1 MKHYGIYPRNLTARL
16 AYQAAGNPATSRLED
31 VVGNCFPGL
40 EVDVRNLDRRFFP
53 GLVFNFAG
61 REHRILPAENP
72 KLYGARLTSLEYE
85 SDPDLNPADP
95 DVQPLLA
102 EFHGPKG
109 LLLSQGEWFLKT
121 LTQGGK
127 SIEMYETDGD
137 GQRLPLDGMT
147 VWRIV
152 RSLEPGPV
160 TILLERRDAQA
171 ADIELHGWRRVYVNP
186 KTGVINEVFQ
196 PGELVQSLCSPWQH
210 DFRDCACMYWA
221 ANRPDVVF
229 GQLPAGETALPG
241 GKHADPEKATLRL
254 DWLRAD
260 RGPSGAAHTGS
271 SYYENRP
278 HQLDPH
284 ELNARWT
291 DLSIV
296 LEEHET
302 NGTYTPPAPR
312 TDERKSGGRNDEP
325 PPPHNTASQAEA
337 APQKAASRCPFHQAA
352 QAVQSGQAAALAP
365 EPKAETARPFA
376 SPEELARVIAEQLA
390 PLELALS
397 LEYLYAYFSLRQ
409 PEEIDARRWPEL
421 REELSV
427 IRRRLLMISISEMSH
442 LRWANQILW
451 EMHRHGLIA
460 EYHPAVTPAARIP
473 RPRQGEHILVGSRPS
488 ALRILTPNVLEDFI
502 AVEQPS
508 GFIDG
513 AYARVVATLKQ
524 PQYPTNLYQL
534 AVRID
539 TDGVDHFSR
548 LQEAARILGRYDVPD
563 MPQPYLRD
571 LRLGTQEEARTAL
584 ELYDGILEGVR
595 QGFASV
601 HAGKYSAAEQEQI
614 CARDLMTKLQTEAE
628 ALARRGIGV
637 PYYELAAN

>member
-1 MKHYGIYPRNLTARL
+1 MKDYGIYPRNLTARL
-16 AYQAAGNPATSRLED
+16 AYQAAGNPASSRLED

-109 LLLSQGEWFLKT
+109 LLLTQGEWFLKT
-121 LTQGGK
+121 LTQGSK
-127 SIEMYETDGD
+127 SIEMYETDST

-160 TILLERRDAQA
+160 TILLERREAQA
-171 ADIELHGWRRVYVNP
+171 EDIELHGWRRVYVNP
-186 KTGVINEVFQ
+186 KSGVINEVFQ

-229 GQLPAGETALPG
+229 GQLPEGEATLPG
-241 GKHADPEKATLRL
+241 GKHTDPELAALRL
-254 DWLRAD
+254 DWLRTD

-302 NGTYTPPAPR
+302 NGTYTPPGNR
-312 TDERKSGGRNDEP
+312 HDNNEP
-325 PPPHNTASQAEA
+325 PPNPPPRPDTPPESKGEV
-337 APQKAASRCPFHQAA
+337 APPKAASRCPFHQAA
-352 QAVQSGQAAALAP
+352 QAAQAVAPVP
-365 EPKAETARPFA
+365 EPKAETAQPFA

-390 PLELALS
+390 PLELSLA
-397 LEYLYAYFSLRQ
+397 LEYLYAHFSLRQ

-421 REELSV
+421 REDISV

-460 EYHPAVTPAARIP
+460 EYQPAVTPATRIP
-473 RPRQGEHILVGSRPS
+473 RPHDGEPILVGSRPS
-488 ALRILTPNVLEDFI
+488 ALRPLTPNVLADFI

-513 AYARVVATLKQ
+513 AYARVVTTLKQ
-524 PQYPTNLYQL
+524 PEYPAHLYQL

-548 LQEAARILGRYDVPD
+548 LQEAARIFGRYDVPD
-563 MPQPYLRD
+563 MPHPYLRD
-571 LRLGTQEEARTAL
+571 LRLGTVEETSAAL
-584 ELYDGILEGVR
+584 DLYDSILEGVQ

-601 HAGKYSAAEQEQI
+601 HAGQYSTAEQDQI
-614 CARDLMTKLQTEAE
+614 CARDLMTKLQAESE
-628 ALARRGIGV
+628 ALAHRGIGV
-637 PYYELAAN
+637 PYFELALN